1 MSLNNTLSRKLL
13 SIKTEQLV
21 LTWKN
26 LVPFATVLRLVT
38 QEERCVT
45 SLRTASKKLRR
56 RLGSTLQE
64 AVSQTVVN
72 YVFFKVSFFKNL
84 SLLLTIIVTV
94 IKPC

>member
-1 MSLNNTLSRKLL
+1 MSLNNILYRKLF

-56 RLGSTLQE
+56 LGSTLQE
-64 AVSQTVVN
+64 AVSQN
-72 YVFFKVSFFKNL
+72 SGKLCIF
-84 SLLLTIIVTV
+84 
-94 IKPC
+94 

>member
-1 MSLNNTLSRKLL
+1 MSLNNILYRKLF

-64 AVSQTVVN
+64 AVSQNSGKLCIFFN
-72 YVFFKVSFFKNL
+72 YHFSK
-84 SLLLTIIVTV
+84 T
-94 IKPC
+94 

>member
-1 MSLNNTLSRKLL
+1 MSLNNTLYRKLL